1 MAEKFDLVVIGSGP
15 GGYVAAIRASQLGLK
30 TAVVERDRVGGICLN
45 WGCIPTKAL
54 LHSASLYSEI
64 QRASDFGIDI
74 QESSVNFANMVKH
87 SRKVADQLSKGVEYL
102 FRKNK
107 ITSINGMGTL
117 LAKNKVEVTDEKGV
131 GKTLDSKYILIATGA
146 RARSIPGIEL
156 DGKTIIS
163 SKEAMVLDKQPKSL
177 IIIGAGAIGVE
188 FAWFYASIGTKI
200 TLIEMMPQILPLEDP
215 EAAQVVTRS
224 FKKLG
229 IDVLTNARVEKIDK
243 SKTGVTVSVEAREKR
258 HELKAGKAL
267 LAIGVQGNV
276 ENLNLDGV
284 GVKHEKGMVSAN
296 KTTFQTNI
304 DSIYAIGDVI
314 GPPWLAH
321 VASAEGVAAVEH
333 MAGEKP
339 ESIDYDN
346 IPACTYC
353 QPQVASMGMTEELAR
368 KAGYEVKVGKFP
380 FRANGKSLAMGH
392 TDGFAKLI
400 FDAQYGELL
409 GVHIVGSEA
418 TEMLAELGVAK
429 TLETTADE
437 IFKTIHAHPTVSEV
451 IKEAAEDAY
460 DRVIHI

>member
-74 QESSVNFANMVKH
+74 QESAVNFTNMVKH

-107 ITSINGMGTL
+107 ITSIKGMGTL
-117 LAKNKVEVTDEKGV
+117 LAQNKIKVTDEKGIH
-131 GKTLDSKYILIATGA
+131 KTLDSKYTLIATGA

-188 FAWFYASIGTKI
+188 FAWFYASIGTKV

-229 IDVLTNARVEKIDK
+229 IDVLTNAGVEKIDK
-243 SKTGVTVSVEAREKR
+243 SKTGVTVAVEAGEKR
-258 HELKAGKAL
+258 HELKAEKAL

-284 GVKHEKGMVSAN
+284 GVKHEKGMISVN
-296 KTTFQTNI
+296 KATFQTNI

-314 GPPWLAH
+314 GAPWLAH

-368 KAGYEVKVGKFP
+368 KAGFEVKVGKFP

-400 FDAQYGELL
+400 FDARYGELL